1 LPSSADPL
9 GSACPRS
16 RRYKRAPRSASIFT
30 WLNGARS
37 ASNLIALVRSPAL
50 GSLALAWPT
59 RPLAM
64 RQEK

>member
-1 LPSSADPL
+1 
-9 GSACPRS
+9 
-16 RRYKRAPRSASIFT
+16 
-30 WLNGARS
+30 
-37 ASNLIALVRSPAL
+37 LVRSPAL